1 MQPLCHSA
9 KDLDQ
14 AIAAAA
20 LNVGKR
26 KVSLLQYLDHVKKN
40 DPSHIKRKSYQK
52 VPKPRITKNDAVA
65 HIAKKLC
72 KKKHPTL
79 IDQ

>member
-20 LNVGKR
+20 LNVGKS
-26 KVSLLQYLDHVKKN
+26 KAGVVNVTFSSHTFFSKLDASRQNVDDHTF
-40 DPSHIKRKSYQK
+40 SSQTR
-52 VPKPRITKNDAVA
+52 
-65 HIAKKLC
+65 
-72 KKKHPTL
+72 TL
-79 IDQ
+79 VDKFQMTPFTR